1 MESDIPEERR
11 AQSCVIMRAGTKYYK
26 QYPPQRLQFDIIQ
39 NDFLRDYDGRSKYTS
54 QNINKGV

>member
-1 MESDIPEERR
+1 
-11 AQSCVIMRAGTKYYK
+11 MRSGTKYYK